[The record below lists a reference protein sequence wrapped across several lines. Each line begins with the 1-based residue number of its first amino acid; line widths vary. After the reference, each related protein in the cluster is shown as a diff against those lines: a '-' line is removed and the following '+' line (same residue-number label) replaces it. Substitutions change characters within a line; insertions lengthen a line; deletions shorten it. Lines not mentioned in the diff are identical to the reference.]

1 MFFCLFLFLKWNEEK
16 DRKSCSG
23 SCRGTNL
30 KQLEHEIEFSQSSVA
45 SRHTPQKL
53 TETKTVCICG
63 VMQSFLSWPPRCFLA
78 LGEKERLITGYRSS
92 RILFTVTNLNDRKTN
107 KHDTVKSQ
115 TGSFY
120 PNYKGTKIHP
130 SSI

>member
-63 VMQSFLSWPPRCFLA
+63 VMQSFLSWPPPTVQSSNLDELDMLEA
-78 LGEKERLITGYRSS
+78 LFSRARRKRAPDNRLQKFANVIYCYQFERS
-92 RILFTVTNLNDRKTN
+92 KN
-107 KHDTVKSQ
+107 KQ
-115 TGSFY
+115 T
-120 PNYKGTKIHP
+120 
-130 SSI
+130 